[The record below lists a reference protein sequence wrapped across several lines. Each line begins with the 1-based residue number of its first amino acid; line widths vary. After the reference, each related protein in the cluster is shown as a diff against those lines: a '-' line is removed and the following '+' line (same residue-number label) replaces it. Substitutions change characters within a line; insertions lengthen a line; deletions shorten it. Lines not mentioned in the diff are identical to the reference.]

1 MNDKDSRL
9 LWEAYLKEGIT
20 PEPAGGW
27 RVKPEMEK
35 WLAEKRTEIF
45 TNWTPVMRTFLTGDV
60 VDFTVFKDKPAERK
74 MTLADIVPSKK
85 GEPKTL
91 VDWIRT
97 NIKEVITTAGAW
109 ANNDVETNSRLIFD
123 PRRYHHDGV
132 EEPGVEPL
140 SKEEY
145 QEALSRFRHH
155 LVGFGNDPQ
164 TMWHIIDMKNAP
176 KVAVALQG
184 GINELFDLT
193 REIIHFNRD
202 QTPDEKSQR

>member
-1 MNDKDSRL
+1 MNKDSQL
-9 LWEAYLKEGIT
+9 IWEAYLKEGIT

-60 VDFTVFKDKPAERK
+60 VDFTVFKGKPAERK

-123 PRRYHHDGV
+123 API
-132 EEPGVEPL
+132 E
-140 SKEEY
+140 KEQY
-145 QEALSRFRHH
+145 QEALSRFRQR

-176 KVAVALQG
+176 EVAVALQG